1 MTAELILSSQFK
13 QVSIFPIDLPSDQ
26 SNPNTSGSDTTSTVI
41 IYLLFLV
48 ISNKHAY
55 ERLREELDANFSDP
69 DEPISI
75 SALASLPYLNAVVNE
90 ALRLGSPFPGWPRVT
105 PKGGMVIADTYIPG
119 EMIVGVNPYVQG
131 TSGEN
136 FYPDPTAYKPERW
149 LPGGLGPGTLTRKSA
164 IMSFSFGKSFPN
176 FSYFIVSDC

>member
-1 MTAELILSSQFK
+1 
-13 QVSIFPIDLPSDQ
+13 
-26 SNPNTSGSDTTSTVI
+26 
-41 IYLLFLV
+41 
-48 ISNKHAY
+48 
-55 ERLREELDANFSDP
+55 
-69 DEPISI
+69 
-75 SALASLPYLNAVVNE
+75 
-90 ALRLGSPFPGWPRVT
+90 
-105 PKGGMVIADTYIPG
+105 MVIADTYIPG

-176 FSYFIVSDC
+176 FSYFIVSDS